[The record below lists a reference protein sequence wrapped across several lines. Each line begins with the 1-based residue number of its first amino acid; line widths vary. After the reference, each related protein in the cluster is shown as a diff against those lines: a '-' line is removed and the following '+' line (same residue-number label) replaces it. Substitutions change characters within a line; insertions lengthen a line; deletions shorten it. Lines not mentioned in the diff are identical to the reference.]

1 MSISGS
7 MLRSIPIYAAAITV
21 SDTANLDAV
30 AVIYIGGDGD
40 VKVTTEG
47 GNAVTFVGVSA
58 GDILP
63 VAVARVWDT
72 GTTAT
77 DMVALW

>member
-1 MSISGS
+1 
-7 MLRSIPIYAAAITV
+7 MLRSIPIYAASVTA

-30 AVIYIGGDGD
+30 SVIYIGGDGN

-47 GNAVTFVGVSA
+47 GDAVTFNGVSA

-63 VAVARVWDT
+63 VAVARVWST
-72 GTTAT
+72 GTTAS
-77 DMVALW
+77 DIIALW